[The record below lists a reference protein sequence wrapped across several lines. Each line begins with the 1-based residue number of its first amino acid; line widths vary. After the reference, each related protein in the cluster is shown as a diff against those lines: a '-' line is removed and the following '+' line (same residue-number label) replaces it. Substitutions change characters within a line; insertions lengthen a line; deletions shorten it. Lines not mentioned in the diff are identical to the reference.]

1 MGGGVALCGQQ
12 DFQEQRPKKKK
23 ETNNNTKKYCSIFI
37 LFSEKKNRKLVN
49 MIISY
54 ATLTCL

>member
-1 MGGGVALCGQQ
+1 MGDVGWGGGVALCGQQ

-37 LFSEKKNRKLVN
+37 LFSEKKIENW
-49 MIISY
+49 
-54 ATLTCL
+54 LT